1 MALKDLEI
9 RGAGNLLGGEQ
20 SGHIADVGFDLYMR
34 MVGEAVQ
41 DYKSG
46 ILDVEEKSL
55 ECKVELPIN
64 AHLPHE
70 YVTGERLR
78 LDLYRRLADAVSP
91 EVVEEI
97 RSELIDRFGPLP
109 EAAAHLLGVAQL
121 RALAKSLKLTE
132 VVLHGKFLRIG
143 PVRLPESLQLRL
155 SRMYPGSLY
164 KPAIRVVLVA
174 LPRRNHGR
182 RRQLKPRWWILLFW
196 LGLPKPSRTW

>member
-1 MALKDLEI
+1 MNN
-9 RGAGNLLGGEQ
+9 R
-20 SGHIADVGFDLYMR
+20 GHIADVGFDLYMR

-70 YVTGERLR
+70 YVMGERLR

-109 EAAAHLLGVAQL
+109 EEAAHLLGVAQL

-155 SRMYPGSLY
+155 SRMYLGSLY

-174 LPRRNHGR
+174 LPAA
-182 RRQLKPRWWILLFW
+182 QSWAPSSTEAEMVDTSLLAW
-196 LGLPKPSRTW
+196 VTEAIKNL